1 MGKTWVWTYNDAG
14 NITNHK
20 EYACTTG
27 TLGSVHSTVNYAYDD
42 IWGDLLTEHN
52 GKTITHL

>member
-27 TLGSVHSTVNYAYDD
+27 TLGSVLQYPN
-42 IWGDLLTEHN
+42 L
-52 GKTITHL
+52 HLGVCP